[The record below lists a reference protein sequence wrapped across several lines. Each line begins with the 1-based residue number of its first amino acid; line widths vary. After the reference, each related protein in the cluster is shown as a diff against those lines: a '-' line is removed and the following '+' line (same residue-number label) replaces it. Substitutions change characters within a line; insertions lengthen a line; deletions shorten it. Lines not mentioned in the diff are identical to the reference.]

1 MPEVIF
7 AHPVTLSAGAQP
19 AATGQ
24 SLDPWQLVMDA
35 SPVVMLVLILLVL
48 MSLMCWF
55 IIGAKLV
62 RLGQAHRESAAFLE
76 RFWDPEQGNVWNVAR
91 LEQLYASLGQTSR
104 SPLANVFHAGYVE
117 LARVLGS
124 DRMSGADYKH
134 YGGNVDN
141 VARALRRAMGNE
153 VTTLEAMVPFLAT
166 TGSTAPFV
174 GLFGTVWGIMNSFIS
189 IGAQKNASLDVV
201 APGIAE
207 ALIATAIG
215 LAAAIP
221 AVMAYNYFVRRINV
235 LAGEMDN
242 FSSDLLNIVRRHF
255 LAS

>member
-7 AHPVTLSAGAQP
+7 AQLVTLAAGGQP

-24 SLDPWQLVMDA
+24 NLDPVQLVLDA

-48 MSLMCWF
+48 MSLACWF

-62 RLGQAHRESAAFLE
+62 RLGQATRQSEAFLE
-76 RFWDPEQGNVWNVAR
+76 RFWDPEQGNVWNVKR
-91 LEQLYASLGQTSR
+91 LERLYSTLAATRQ
-104 SPLANVFHAGYVE
+104 SPVSNVFHAGYVE

-124 DRMSGADYKH
+124 DRSGDQKH
-134 YGGNVDN
+134 YGGNIDN
-141 VARALRRAMGNE
+141 VARALRRAMANE
-153 VTTLEAMVPFLAT
+153 VTGLEAMVPFLAT

-189 IGAQKNASLDVV
+189 IGSQKNASLDVV

-242 FSSDLLNIVRRHF
+242 FSSDMLNIVRRHF